1 MRTITQAA
9 EELGVSR
16 KKIYNEIERLKINT
30 IKEGKNN
37 YIDESDFERI
47 KSVIVIRSESNKS
60 VSSDR
65 LKDVLERDR
74 YVSGEHVSDRE
85 YTDLKER
92 IQSLE
97 GQLKIKDQQ
106 LNDRDLQINGLIQ
119 ANINFSRAL
128 MPPETAITVQE
139 NKEQPWY
146 KKVFRKKG

>member
-30 IKEGKNN
+30 IKEGKSN
-37 YIDESDFERI
+37 YINESDFERI
-47 KSVIVIRSESNKS
+47 KSVIVIRSESNES
-60 VSSDR
+60 VPSDR
-65 LKDVLERDR
+65 LRNVLERDR

-97 GQLKIKDQQ
+97 EQLKIKDQQ

-139 NKEQPWY
+139 NKEKPWY
-146 KKVFRKKG
+146 KKVFRKKD